1 MPNHYDKIIK
11 EIMDAIYMSISK
23 RIIDNNF
30 QQTEELAGDFQRTRE
45 KKTDFLR
52 KFKYENASDNFILHL
67 EAQSKDDPDMLY
79 RMEEYHSMIRRK
91 YKLPVVQLVLYLGKG
106 ISKMHNFYSYRKN
119 SFHYDIISIQ
129 EFSYKNFIISDKPEE
144 LILTILSDFEDK
156 SKEQI
161 AELIFSRA
169 KSIINET
176 NLMGKFVN
184 QIEIISKLR
193 NLDIFIQQFI
203 QNTMALD
210 LKIEDTFTFKR
221 GKMEGKIEG
230 EKRGEKKNRDMI
242 ILTMHKKNKYSI
254 EEIAEIACVSV
265 EYVLKLVKKS
275 S

>member
-1 MPNHYDKIIK
+1 
-11 EIMDAIYMSISK
+11 MSISK

-30 QQTEELAGDFQRTRE
+30 QKTEELASDFQRTRE

-52 KFKYENASDNFILHL
+52 KFKYENPDNNFVLHL

-106 ISKMHNFYSYRKN
+106 ISKMHNFYSFRKN
-119 SFHYDIISIQ
+119 SFHYDIINIQ
-129 EFSYKNFIISDKPEE
+129 EFSYKNFINTDKPEE

-176 NLMGKFVN
+176 NQMGKFVN
-184 QIEIISKLR
+184 QIEILSKLR
-193 NLDIFIQQFI
+193 NLDDFIQRYI
-203 QNTMALD
+203 LNTMALD

-230 EKRGEKKNRDMI
+230 EKRGEKRGEKKKRDKMI
-242 ILTMHKKNKYSI
+242 LSLYQKGKLSV
-254 EEIAEIACVSV
+254 EDIADAAEVSV